1 MATRS
6 AAGKRRK
13 PRRIVEE
20 EAPSGMREVLEMSR
34 LKLLALFRS
43 LDRLHLAQ
51 KLPPELRA
59 LFELDADLA
68 EALWALDQPI
78 GRLDVRAMTRDT
90 IASLGAIPEALT
102 AFFALLSA
110 SEQTQLART
119 VNAVRASLAASEAY
133 LQIPG
138 RDPAVR

>member
-1 MATRS
+1 
-6 AAGKRRK
+6 
-13 PRRIVEE
+13 
-20 EAPSGMREVLEMSR
+20 MREVLEMSR

-51 KLPPELRA
+51 KLPRELRA

-68 EALWALDQPI
+68 EALWGLDQPL
-78 GRLDVRAMTRDT
+78 GRLDVKAMTRDT
-90 IASLGAIPEALT
+90 VASLGAIPEVLA

-119 VNAVRASLAASEAY
+119 VNAVRAGLSASDAY

-138 RDPAVR
+138 RGPTVG